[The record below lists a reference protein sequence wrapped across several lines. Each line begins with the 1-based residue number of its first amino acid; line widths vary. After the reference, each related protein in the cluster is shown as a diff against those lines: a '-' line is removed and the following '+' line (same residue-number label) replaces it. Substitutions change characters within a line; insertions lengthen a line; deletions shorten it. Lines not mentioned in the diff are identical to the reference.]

1 MSIQVTNCQL
11 GTARFWI
18 MCCKPRDLVS
28 WCWFI
33 VLCASGFIL
42 LSKAAA
48 EVKTYH
54 FLRATGLTPGLHC
67 FVSGVNRLGQYFVRK
82 TIRCK
87 TIRFFAEVGRAV
99 WRATT
104 RFKGGSG
111 PIRIKC
117 MKFNNSGWDG
127 PKRTDSV
134 ATGPNRTDLV
144 ATDWSDLFL
153 QMPGNLTCSSYRF
166 LELVSDMWH
175 YMGAGGVLTLQH
187 VTIFLL
193 VFVWLELKN
202 WHQSVVSLV
211 GFFHFRNIKFFLFCV
226 SAEIHFHRSQCFAA
240 GSRALLSWWVCG
252 SPFTLAE

>member
-18 MCCKPRDLVS
+18 MCYKTRDLVS

-33 VLCASGFIL
+33 ALCTSGFIL

-67 FVSGVNRLGQYFVRK
+67 FVSGVNRQGQYFVRK
-82 TIRCK
+82 TIRYK

-99 WRATT
+99 WSATT
-104 RFKGGSG
+104 RFKGDSG

-117 MKFNNSGWDG
+117 TKFNNSGWDG
-127 PKRTDSV
+127 PKRI
-134 ATGPNRTDLV
+134 DLV

-153 QMPGNLTCSSYRF
+153 QMPGNVTCSSYRF
-166 LELVSDMWH
+166 FELVSDMWH
-175 YMGAGGVLTLQH
+175 YMGGGSPYSSARHYLS
-187 VTIFLL
+187 FG
-193 VFVWLELKN
+193 VWLELKN
-202 WHQSVVSLV
+202 WHPSVVSLV
-211 GFFHFRNIKFFLFCV
+211 GFFRLRNIKFFLFCV
-226 SAEIHFHRSQCFAA
+226 SAEIHFHGSQCFAA
-240 GSRALLSWWVCG
+240 GFGALLSSWVLCLSPG
-252 SPFTLAE
+252 TPFTLAE

>member
-1 MSIQVTNCQL
+1 MSVPVTNCQL
-11 GTARFWI
+11 GTARCWI
-18 MCCKPRDLVS
+18 TCCKPRDLVS

-33 VLCASGFIL
+33 ALCASGFIL
-42 LSKAAA
+42 LSEAAA

-67 FVSGVNRLGQYFVRK
+67 FVSGANRQGQYFVRK

-104 RFKGGSG
+104 RFKGDSG

-127 PKRTDSV
+127 PKRTD
-134 ATGPNRTDLV
+134 LV

-153 QMPGNLTCSSYRF
+153 QISGNLTCSSYRF
-166 LELVSDMWH
+166 FELVSDMWH
-175 YMGAGGVLTLQH
+175 YMAGRSPYPSARHYFSFG
-187 VTIFLL
+187 
-193 VFVWLELKN
+193 VWL
-202 WHQSVVSLV
+202 
-211 GFFHFRNIKFFLFCV
+211 
-226 SAEIHFHRSQCFAA
+226 A
-240 GSRALLSWWVCG
+240 GI
-252 SPFTLAE
+252 